1 MNLYNYFNLPVSLLN
16 WTWQK
21 LLKKMTANTVDV
33 FDTCDHYWTCHKAW
47 ILYLCSPPGGAAIF
61 FFQTWNF
68 ELKFFVD
75 DPFMQ
80 KIISIGVGSH
90 FFPKKYL
97 EGPKTQIQ
105 KLYWCLEKDWKW
117 PSKSI
122 ESTINCLHN
131 VWMPQCSF
139 GLSNFRF
146 LVSNVQYLDCNLL
159 AVLAHFWTKNSF
171 SHL

>member
-1 MNLYNYFNLPVSLLN
+1 MTETVKKNHRKYCWCFWHLWPLLNLPQGVNFISLFATRWRSHLFFSN
-16 WTWQK
+16 LEFW
-21 LLKKMTANTVDV
+21 AE
-33 FDTCDHYWTCHKAW
+33 
-47 ILYLCSPPGGAAIF
+47 IF
-61 FFQTWNF
+61 CGRSIYEKNHFYRCG
-68 ELKFFVD
+68 K
-75 DPFMQ
+75 PFL
-80 KIISIGVGSH
+80 
-90 FFPKKYL
+90 PKKCL

-159 AVLAHFWTKNSF
+159 AVSAHFWTKNSF